1 MQRKNS
7 KSVYVIDETGTTRE
21 NLEKYLHRSV
31 TMAEFLTV
39 DLFCNDATYPNKER
53 DVKLMENIEAK
64 FIGRSIYRWGDE
76 GDFNKPDFLHN
87 AKITE
92 VNNKSFI
99 NNLRIDMFIFLNCV
113 SFKY

>member
-1 MQRKNS
+1 
-7 KSVYVIDETGTTRE
+7 
-21 NLEKYLHRSV
+21 
-31 TMAEFLTV
+31 MAEFLTV
-39 DLFCNDATYPNKER
+39 YPFYNDATYPDKER
-53 DVKLMENIEAK
+53 DVKLIENIGAK
-64 FIGRSIYRWGDE
+64 FIGRSIYRWSDE
-76 GDFNKPDFLHN
+76 GDFNNSDFLHN